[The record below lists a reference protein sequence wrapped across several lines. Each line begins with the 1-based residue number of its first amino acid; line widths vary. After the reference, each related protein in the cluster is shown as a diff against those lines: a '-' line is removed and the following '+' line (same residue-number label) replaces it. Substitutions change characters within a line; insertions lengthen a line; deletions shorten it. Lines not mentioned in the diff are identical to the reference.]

1 MAEDSPFG
9 VVMAKVAGVHFVS
22 EVGESKSFL
31 LVILGT
37 VIGAG
42 LSLFLASGVLTGIG
56 AGAGIVTG
64 LKCGACLTV
73 EAAKAKG
80 YIRRQQ
86 VEELLTAAAQQIAEE
101 KLGNE
106 AALTDGDTCQKVVA
120 DLKKAAQD
128 VK

>member
-1 MAEDSPFG
+1 M
-9 VVMAKVAGVHFVS
+9 
-22 EVGESKSFL
+22 
-31 LVILGT
+31 
-37 VIGAG
+37 
-42 LSLFLASGVLTGIG
+42 
-56 AGAGIVTG
+56 
-64 LKCGACLTV
+64 

>member
-9 VVMAKVAGVHFVS
+9 VVMAKVAGVRFVS
-22 EVGESKSFL
+22 EVGELKSFL